1 MGASVMNELTNDI
14 KFNVDFKPSEITI
27 QNEKQLESLVDATVK
42 HYSSLVFTDDN
53 IPEAKEAKTKL
64 NGISKLLDEQRKEVK
79 KSYSEPLK
87 AFEAKI
93 NALRDQIKGVSDNI
107 NVGISEYEEK
117 QKQLRSEKLMDTL
130 TEMAPNYAIDIAE
143 VVIKSS
149 WLNKGS
155 FTAKGELTKKTLEEI
170 AGTMELI
177 AKENQRIKDDKAI
190 IFNYAKAVGLDAD
203 GWAAWIEKG
212 HTSAEVMKQIDQA
225 VKDKK
230 EREEQERIAEEQRK
244 VQEEADRKAKEEYE
258 QAMKELRERQIDDK
272 TIDVETGEIIQ
283 EDPEL
288 VRQEIDERQTVTL
301 KLTGTHE
308 QLSSLNKFI
317 VDEGIQ
323 VEVI

>member
-1 MGASVMNELTNDI
+1 MGAKTMNELTTDI

-27 QNEKQLESLVDATVK
+27 QNEEQLEKLVEATVT

-64 NGISKLLDEQRKEVK
+64 NGISKLLDDQRKEVK

-87 AFEAKI
+87 AFELKI
-93 NALRDQIKGVSDNI
+93 NTLRDRIKEVSDNI
-107 NVGISEYEEK
+107 NVGISDYEEK
-117 QKQLRSEKLMDTL
+117 QKESREAKLMETL
-130 TEMAPNYAIDIAE
+130 AEMAPNYEIDIAAVE
-143 VVIKSS
+143 IKPS

-155 FTAKGELTKKTLEEI
+155 FTAKGELTKKVLEEI
-170 AGTMELI
+170 AEIMTLI

-190 IFNYAKAVGLDAD
+190 IFNYAKAVGLDAE
-203 GWAAWIEKG
+203 GWASWIDKG

-225 VKDKK
+225 AQDKK
-230 EREEQERIAEEQRK
+230 AREEQERIAEEQRLA
-244 VQEEADRKAKEEYE
+244 QEEADAKAREEYE
-258 QAMKELRERQIDDK
+258 REMKALRERQVNEK
-272 TIDVETGEIIQ
+272 TVDTVTGEIIQ

-288 VRQEIDERQTVTL
+288 TRQEVEDKQTVTL

-308 QLSSLNKFI
+308 QLSALNDFI
-317 VDEGIQ
+317 VNEGIQ

>member
-1 MGASVMNELTNDI
+1 MNELTTDI

-27 QNEKQLESLVDATVK
+27 QNEEQLEKLVEATVT

-64 NGISKLLDEQRKEVK
+64 NGISKLLDDQRKEVK

-87 AFEAKI
+87 AFELKI
-93 NALRDQIKGVSDNI
+93 NTLRDRIKDVSNNI
-107 NVGISEYEEK
+107 NDGISDYEEK
-117 QKQLRSEKLMDTL
+117 QKELREAKLMETL
-130 TEMAPNYAIDIAE
+130 AEMAPNYEIDIAAVE
-143 VVIKSS
+143 IKPS

-155 FTAKGELTKKTLEEI
+155 FTAKGELTKKVLEEI
-170 AGTMELI
+170 AGIMALI

-203 GWAAWIEKG
+203 GWASWIDKG

-225 VKDKK
+225 AHDKK
-230 EREEQERIAEEQRK
+230 AREEQERIAEEQRL
-244 VQEEADRKAKEEYE
+244 VQEEEAAKAREEYE
-258 QAMKELRERQIDDK
+258 REMKALRERQVNEK
-272 TIDVETGEIIQ
+272 TVDTETGEIIQ

-288 VRQEIDERQTVTL
+288 IRQEVEDKQTVTL

-308 QLSSLNKFI
+308 QLSALNEFI
-317 VDEGIQ
+317 VNEGIQ

>member
-1 MGASVMNELTNDI
+1 MNELTTDI

-27 QNEKQLESLVDATVK
+27 QNEKQLESIVAATVT

-64 NGISKLLDEQRKEVK
+64 NSIAKLLDEQRKEVK
-79 KSYSEPLK
+79 QSYSEPLK

-93 NALRDQIKGVSDNI
+93 NALRDQIKGISDNI

-117 QKQLRSEKLMDTL
+117 QKELRSKKLTEAL
-130 TEMAPNYAIDIAE
+130 TEMGPNYEIDIAE
-143 VVIKSS
+143 VEIKPS

-170 AGTMELI
+170 VGTMALI
-177 AKENQRIKDDKAI
+177 AKENQRIKDDKVI

-203 GWAAWIEKG
+203 GWAAWIDKG

-230 EREEQERIAEEQRK
+230 AREEQERIAEEQRK
-244 VQEEADRKAKEEYE
+244 AQEEAERKAKEEYE
-258 QAMKELRERQIDDK
+258 QAMKELRERQVDDK
-272 TIDVETGEIIQ
+272 TINIETGEIIQ

-288 VRQEIDERQTVTL
+288 VRQEIEERQTVTL

-308 QLSSLNKFI
+308 QLSALNSFI
-317 VDEGIQ
+317 VNEGIQ
-323 VEVI
+323 VEVIK

>member
-1 MGASVMNELTNDI
+1 MNELTKDI

-27 QNEKQLESLVDATVK
+27 QNEEQLESLVAATVT

-64 NGISKLLDEQRKEVK
+64 NGISKLLDDQRKEVK

-87 AFEAKI
+87 AFETKI
-93 NALRDQIKGVSDNI
+93 NALRDQIKGVSDDI
-107 NVGISEYEEK
+107 NVGISDYEEK
-117 QKQLRSEKLMDTL
+117 QKELREEKLIETL
-130 TEMAPNYAIDIAE
+130 SEMAPNYEIDIAAVE
-143 VVIKSS
+143 IKPS

-155 FTAKGELTKKTLEEI
+155 FTTKGELTKKVLEEI
-170 AGTMELI
+170 AEIMTLI

-203 GWAAWIEKG
+203 GWSAWIDKG

-230 EREEQERIAEEQRK
+230 AREEQERIAEEQRLA
-244 VQEEADRKAKEEYE
+244 QEEADRKAKEEYE
-258 QAMKELRERQIDDK
+258 QAMKELRERTVDDK
-272 TIDVETGEIIQ
+272 VIDTETGEIIQ

-288 VRQEIDERQTVTL
+288 TRQEIEDTQTYTL
-301 KLTGTHE
+301 KVTGTHE
-308 QLSSLNKFI
+308 QLSALNKFMGN
-317 VDEGIQ
+317 EGIK